1 MIESNP
7 DSPNSR
13 FYGSL
18 QLYARHLLGYAFQ
31 PLNKHQI
38 APSALEHFETS
49 LRDPV
54 FYQFYKRIVL
64 YFQKYKSYLSPY
76 TSNELIYPGV
86 KIESVQFDKLVTYFD
101 YFDSDISNALYV
113 TPQEYESGTPAVR
126 VRQYRLNHK
135 PYTYKIKV
143 NAEQG
148 GESVVRVYLGPKYDE
163 YNRLITSINENR
175 MNFVEIDEFKYALK
189 AGENL
194 IERNSRQSWYT
205 VDRTSIR
212 DLYDRVEAA
221 LSGNQ
226 ELQLDST
233 EAYYGF
239 PLRLVSRTV

>member
-7 DSPNSR
+7 DSPNRR
-13 FYGSL
+13 FYGQL
-18 QLYARHLLGYAFQ
+18 QLYARHLLGYSFQ
-31 PLNKHQI
+31 PLNKNQI

-76 TSNELIYPGV
+76 TYNELTYPGV
-86 KIESVQFDKLVTYFD
+86 KIESVQFDRLTTYFD
-101 YFDSDISNALYV
+101 YFDSDVSNALFV
-113 TPQEYESGTPAVR
+113 TPQEYENGTPAVR

-143 NAEQG
+143 NAEQAG
-148 GESVVRVYLGPKYDE
+148 DAVVRVYLGPKYDE

-175 MNFVEIDEFKYALK
+175 INFVEIDEFKYALK
-189 AGENL
+189 TGENL

-212 DLYDRVEAA
+212 DLYDRVDAA
-221 LSGNQ
+221 LNGDQ
-226 ELQLDST
+226 EFQLDGT

-239 PLRLVSRTV
+239 PLRLVHM